1 MGRIDAIADG
11 GCITLWLD
19 NSKRKNAIDDEM
31 LFQLLDLLSDA
42 GQDSRCRLVAFRG
55 VGGSFCAG
63 RDVSGLGKEQ
73 QRDPLQTLSDLLGA
87 IRSFPK
93 PTLAVVEGPAV
104 GLGMAIVCACD
115 LVIADETAKFGV
127 PEAKLGLTP
136 SLTAVSAIRTL
147 PRKIA
152 LDLMFAGRFLNA
164 EEAVRYGLANQ
175 AVTSA
180 GLEAAR
186 IKAIENI
193 RAMSPNA
200 LKRAK
205 RLLLASETLDVDA
218 AMQAAVDVARQSL
231 TDPDSREGLYAF
243 RKKQKPSWATDL

>member
-1 MGRIDAIADG
+1 
-11 GCITLWLD
+11 
-19 NSKRKNAIDDEM
+19 
-31 LFQLLDLLSDA
+31 
-42 GQDSRCRLVAFRG
+42 
-55 VGGSFCAG
+55 
-63 RDVSGLGKEQ
+63 
-73 QRDPLQTLSDLLGA
+73 
-87 IRSFPK
+87 
-93 PTLAVVEGPAV
+93 
-104 GLGMAIVCACD
+104 
-115 LVIADETAKFGV
+115 
-127 PEAKLGLTP
+127 
-136 SLTAVSAIRTL
+136 
-147 PRKIA
+147 
-152 LDLMFAGRFLNA
+152 
-164 EEAVRYGLANQ
+164 LANQ